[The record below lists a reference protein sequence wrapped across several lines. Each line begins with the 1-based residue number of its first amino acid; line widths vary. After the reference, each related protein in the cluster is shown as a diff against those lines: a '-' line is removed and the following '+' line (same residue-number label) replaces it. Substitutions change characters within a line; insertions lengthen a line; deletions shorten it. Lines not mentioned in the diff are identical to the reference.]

1 MLYRFIIIV
10 MLAMPTLAHSDNG
23 NYGSDLPESLMWVLS
38 FFLLI
43 GFIFVV
49 GSYFMI
55 PDPVVECERDRI
67 TYNVRIDPRD
77 IDLFASK
84 LNEYKTKEAGS
95 PA

>member
-1 MLYRFIIIV
+1 
-10 MLAMPTLAHSDNG
+10 MLAMQTLAHSDNG
-23 NYGSDLPESLMWVLS
+23 NYGSDIPESLMWLLS

-84 LNEYKTKEAGS
+84 LNEYKTKGDS
-95 PA
+95 PS

>member
-1 MLYRFIIIV
+1 
-10 MLAMPTLAHSDNG
+10 MLAMQTLAHSDNG

-84 LNEYKTKEAGS
+84 LNEYKTKGEAAS
-95 PA
+95 